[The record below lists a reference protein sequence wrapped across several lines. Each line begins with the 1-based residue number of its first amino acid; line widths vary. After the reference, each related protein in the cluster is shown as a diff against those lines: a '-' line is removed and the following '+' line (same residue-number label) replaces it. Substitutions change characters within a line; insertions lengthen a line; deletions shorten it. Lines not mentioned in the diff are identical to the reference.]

1 MTCAANGS
9 GEGRVAIV
17 AGATRGIGR
26 ATAGLLAGSGW
37 SVVVNYAHDQR
48 QAESTVEAILASGG
62 VAEAV
67 RADVTDELDVERL
80 FCVTTETCGGVDVV
94 VQAVIGRPSYS
105 RALADV
111 ELEEFDA
118 LVRSNARAALLVNR
132 EASRQLRDGGAIVNI
147 TSVAVTRPR
156 TYTAADSASR
166 AAVDALTR
174 VAALE
179 LARRDITVNA
189 VALDLNGPCEP
200 DQVADAVAYLLSD
213 AARGITGQVVRVDRS
228 TWELGTVRNGVRPPG

>member
-1 MTCAANGS
+1 VLDAGKIALERGEERAFGAALQHLGEERAARGQHVAGELGS
-9 GEGRVAIV
+9 GLDQSHDFQMIGLAV
-17 AGATRGIGR
+17 AGGVRRHVGQDHIGGTGEQRLELVRGFR
-26 ATAGLLAGSGW
+26 
-37 SVVVNYAHDQR
+37 
-48 QAESTVEAILASGG
+48 VEKI
-62 VAEAV
+62 
-67 RADVTDELDVERL
+67 
-80 FCVTTETCGGVDVV
+80 
-94 VQAVIGRPSYS
+94 
-105 RALADV
+105 

-118 LVRSNARAALLVNR
+118 LVRSNARAALLVTR

-228 TWELGTVRNGVRPPG
+228 TWGLGTVRNGVGPPG